1 MESGLRG
8 DWFPERRVESIL
20 RRVDRKK
27 LDWDFNATKKVH
39 FEVLIKINDN
49 LLQSQCDGPLLQS
62 GVVDTS
68 GSRLLPPPSEV

>member
-8 DWFPERRVESIL
+8 DWFQERRVKSIH

-39 FEVLIKINDN
+39 FEVLIKINNN
-49 LLQSQCDGPLLQS
+49 LLQSKCYGPLLQS

-68 GSRLLPPPSEV
+68 GSRLLSPPSDV

>member
-8 DWFPERRVESIL
+8 DWFPVRRVESIL

-49 LLQSQCDGPLLQS
+49 LLQS
-62 GVVDTS
+62 
-68 GSRLLPPPSEV
+68 